1 MPSKLQ
7 NRMKMKSVSTNGK
20 YFLPPSP
27 TLSRTMLA
35 TNS

>member
-1 MPSKLQ
+1 MPSTLQ
-7 NRMKMKSVSTNGK
+7 NRMKMKSVRMNGK

-27 TLSRTMLA
+27 TLSRTMPA